1 MTAMH
6 RKLLHTGKTR
16 GKKKT
21 YLAITAVMLLML
33 ATAAVLLLHQATER
47 RAEEYTRKARESYSA
62 GDYENALLYLR
73 RIKDED
79 RNTEILLLT
88 ADCYEALENYP
99 RALETLRKLNTAD
112 PAISN
117 RIQSIEQRKL
127 QKTQAQKV
135 TIAGVELDMNEQS
148 ATLDGLGLNDAQL
161 QQLTALY
168 ALDRLSLKN
177 NQISDITALGELKGL
192 DELDLSGNQ
201 IRNIQALTKLDSLRS
216 LNLDQNPLTDCTE
229 LRSLRFLASLSIVD
243 TGVEEGTVYALAE
256 SLPDCAIRF
265 GISGEEK
272 LFFAGENFPLNAEEL
287 SLNGKN
293 LTDIS
298 MLQGFKELIIL
309 NVSDNEITDIRAL
322 MELSKLE
329 KLNINDNAVS
339 DLRPLIGLPNLVKL
353 EAENN
358 RITETTSAGSMGQLT
373 ELDLRGNPIRDYSG
387 LGRLSRLKILD
398 LRDTAVTDADLAE
411 LYGLKNIVSIDLRD
425 NRGLSDIAVGALKSA
440 LPGCSIALPELVY
453 EIEFSGHRLRSD
465 EKQLVFPAAE
475 ISDLSGIIKMTALE
489 ELDLRDNEI
498 TNLYPFEITASK
510 ESIRKLNLSGNQI
523 RDVLSLYALSALEEL
538 DLSGNQIESVANL
551 RKLTSLKKLTLTGNP
566 LSEEAVYEL
575 RSLMPDCTIV
585 F

>member
-1 MTAMH
+1 MQG
-6 RKLLHTGKTR
+6 KLLQTGKTR

-21 YLAITAVMLLML
+21 HLAITAVMLLLL
-33 ATAAVLLLHQATER
+33 AAAAILLLHQATER
-47 RAEEYTRKARESYSA
+47 RTEEYTRKARESYSA

-79 RNTEILLLT
+79 RNTEILLLM
-88 ADCYEALENYP
+88 ADCYEAMENYP

-127 QKTQAQKV
+127 QKSQAQKV
-135 TIAGVELDMNEQS
+135 TIAGVELDVNEQS
-148 ATLDGLGLNDAQL
+148 AALDGLGLNDAQL

-177 NQISDITALGELKGL
+177 NQISDITALSELKGL
-192 DELDLSGNQ
+192 DELDLSGNR
-201 IRNIQALTKLDSLRS
+201 IRTVQPLTELDSLRS
-216 LNLDQNPLTDCTE
+216 LNLDRNPLTDCTE

-243 TGVEEGTVYALAE
+243 TGMEEGTVYALAE

-265 GISGEEK
+265 GTSGEEK
-272 LFFAGENFPLNAEEL
+272 LFFAGEIFPLNAAEL
-287 SLNGKN
+287 SLSRKN

-298 MLQGFKELIIL
+298 MLQGFTELKIL
-309 NVSDNEITDIRAL
+309 NLSDNEITDIRPL

-329 KLNINDNAVS
+329 KLNINNNAVS

-358 RITETTSAGSMGQLT
+358 RITETTSVGSVTQLT
-373 ELDLRGNPIRDYSG
+373 DLDLMGNPIKDFSG
-387 LGRLSRLKILD
+387 LGRLSQLKILD
-398 LRDTAVTDADLAE
+398 LRNTSVTDADLAE
-411 LYGLKNIVSIDLRD
+411 LYGQKSIFSFDLRD
-425 NRGLSDIAVGALKSA
+425 NGGLSDIAVGALKSA

-453 EIEFSGHRLRSD
+453 EIDFSGHRLRSD
-465 EKQLVFPAAE
+465 EKQLLFPAAE
-475 ISDLSGIIKMTALE
+475 ITDLSGIVKMTALE

-498 TNLYPFEITASK
+498 ANLYPFEITASK

-523 RDVLSLYALSALEEL
+523 RDVLSLYALSSLEKL
-538 DLSGNQIESVANL
+538 DLSNNQIEAVAGL
-551 RKLTSLKKLTLTGNP
+551 RKLPNLKTVILTGNP
-566 LSEEAVYEL
+566 LTEEAVYEL
-575 RSLMPDCTIV
+575 RSLMPECAIV

>member
-1 MTAMH
+1 MQG
-6 RKLLHTGKTR
+6 KLLQTGKTR

-21 YLAITAVMLLML
+21 HLAITAVMLLLL
-33 ATAAVLLLHQATER
+33 AAAAILLLHQATER
-47 RAEEYTRKARESYSA
+47 RTEEYTRKARESYSA

-79 RNTEILLLT
+79 RNTEILLLM
-88 ADCYEALENYP
+88 ADCYEAMENYP

-127 QKTQAQKV
+127 QKSQAQKV
-135 TIAGVELDMNEQS
+135 TIAGVELDVNEQS
-148 ATLDGLGLNDAQL
+148 AALDGLGLNDAQL

-177 NQISDITALGELKGL
+177 NQISDITALSELKGL
-192 DELDLSGNQ
+192 DELDLSGNR
-201 IRNIQALTKLDSLRS
+201 IRTVQPLTELDSLRS
-216 LNLDQNPLTDCTE
+216 LNLDRNPLTDCTE

-243 TGVEEGTVYALAE
+243 TGMEEGTVYALAE

-265 GISGEEK
+265 GTSGEEK
-272 LFFAGENFPLNAEEL
+272 LFFAGEIFPLNAAEL
-287 SLNGKN
+287 SLSRKN

-298 MLQGFKELIIL
+298 MLQGFTELKIL
-309 NVSDNEITDIRAL
+309 NLSDNEITDIRPL

-329 KLNINDNAVS
+329 KLNINNNAVS

-358 RITETTSAGSMGQLT
+358 RITETTSVGSVTQLT
-373 ELDLRGNPIRDYSG
+373 DLDLMGNPIKDFSG
-387 LGRLSRLKILD
+387 LGRLSQLKILD
-398 LRDTAVTDADLAE
+398 LRNTSVTDADLAE
-411 LYGLKNIVSIDLRD
+411 LYGLKSIFSIDLRD
-425 NRGLSDIAVGALKSA
+425 NGGLSDIAVGALKSA

-453 EIEFSGHRLRSD
+453 EIDFSGHRLRSD
-465 EKQLVFPAAE
+465 EKQLLFPAAE
-475 ISDLSGIIKMTALE
+475 ITDLSGIVKMTALE

-498 TNLYPFEITASK
+498 ANLYPFEITASK

-523 RDVLSLYALSALEEL
+523 RDVLSLYALSSLEKL
-538 DLSGNQIESVANL
+538 DLSNNQIEAVAGL
-551 RKLTSLKKLTLTGNP
+551 RKLPNLKTVILTGNP
-566 LSEEAVYEL
+566 LTEEAVYEL
-575 RSLMPDCTIV
+575 RSLMPECAIV

>member
-1 MTAMH
+1 MQG
-6 RKLLHTGKTR
+6 KLLQAGKTR

-21 YLAITAVMLLML
+21 HLAITAVMLLLL
-33 ATAAVLLLHQATER
+33 AAAAILLLHQATER
-47 RAEEYTRKARESYSA
+47 RTEEYTRKARESYSA

-79 RNTEILLLT
+79 RNTEILLLM
-88 ADCYEALENYP
+88 ADCYEAMENYP

-127 QKTQAQKV
+127 QKSQAQKV
-135 TIAGVELDMNEQS
+135 TIAGVELDVNEQS
-148 ATLDGLGLNDAQL
+148 AALDGLGLNDAQL

-168 ALDRLSLKN
+168 ALDRLSLQN
-177 NQISDITALGELKGL
+177 NQISDITALSELKGL
-192 DELDLSGNQ
+192 DELDLSGNR
-201 IRNIQALTKLDSLRS
+201 IRTVQPLTELDSLRS
-216 LNLDQNPLTDCTE
+216 LNLDRNPLTDCTE

-243 TGVEEGTVYALAE
+243 TGMEEGTVYALAE

-265 GISGEEK
+265 GTSGEEK
-272 LFFAGENFPLNAEEL
+272 LFFAGEIFPLNAAEL
-287 SLNGKN
+287 SLSRKN

-298 MLQGFKELIIL
+298 MLQGFTELKIL
-309 NVSDNEITDIRAL
+309 NLSDNEITDIRPL

-329 KLNINDNAVS
+329 KLNINNNAVS

-358 RITETTSAGSMGQLT
+358 RITETTSVGSVTQLT
-373 ELDLRGNPIRDYSG
+373 DLDLMGNPIKDFSG
-387 LGRLSRLKILD
+387 LGRLSQLKILD
-398 LRDTAVTDADLAE
+398 LRNTSVTDADLAE
-411 LYGLKNIVSIDLRD
+411 LYGLKSIFSIDLRE
-425 NRGLSDIAVGALKSA
+425 NGGLSDIAVGALKSA

-453 EIEFSGHRLRSD
+453 EIDFSGHRLRSD
-465 EKQLVFPAAE
+465 EKQLLFPAAE
-475 ISDLSGIIKMTALE
+475 ITDLSGIVKMTALE

-498 TNLYPFEITASK
+498 ANLYPFEITASK

-523 RDVLSLYALSALEEL
+523 RDVLSLYALSSLEEL
-538 DLSGNQIESVANL
+538 DLSNNQIEAVAGL
-551 RKLTSLKKLTLTGNP
+551 RKLPNLKTVILTGNP
-566 LSEEAVYEL
+566 LTEEAVYEL
-575 RSLMPDCTIV
+575 RSLMPECSIV

>member
-1 MTAMH
+1 M
-6 RKLLHTGKTR
+6 
-16 GKKKT
+16 
-21 YLAITAVMLLML
+21 
-33 ATAAVLLLHQATER
+33 
-47 RAEEYTRKARESYSA
+47 
-62 GDYENALLYLR
+62 
-73 RIKDED
+73 
-79 RNTEILLLT
+79 
-88 ADCYEALENYP
+88 
-99 RALETLRKLNTAD
+99 
-112 PAISN
+112 
-117 RIQSIEQRKL
+117 
-127 QKTQAQKV
+127 
-135 TIAGVELDMNEQS
+135 
-148 ATLDGLGLNDAQL
+148 
-161 QQLTALY
+161 
-168 ALDRLSLKN
+168 
-177 NQISDITALGELKGL
+177 
-192 DELDLSGNQ
+192 
-201 IRNIQALTKLDSLRS
+201 
-216 LNLDQNPLTDCTE
+216 
-229 LRSLRFLASLSIVD
+229 
-243 TGVEEGTVYALAE
+243 
-256 SLPDCAIRF
+256 
-265 GISGEEK
+265 
-272 LFFAGENFPLNAEEL
+272 
-287 SLNGKN
+287 
-293 LTDIS
+293 
-298 MLQGFKELIIL
+298 
-309 NVSDNEITDIRAL
+309 
-322 MELSKLE
+322 
-329 KLNINDNAVS
+329 
-339 DLRPLIGLPNLVKL
+339 KL

-398 LRDTAVTDADLAE
+398 LRDTSVTDADLAE

>member
-6 RKLLHTGKTR
+6 RNFLHTGRTR

-21 YLAITAVMLLML
+21 YLAITAVMLLLL
-33 ATAAVLLLHQATER
+33 ATAAIVLLHQATER
-47 RAEEYTRKARESYSA
+47 RAEEYTRRARESYST

-79 RNTEILLLT
+79 KNTEILLLM

-127 QKTQAQKV
+127 QKTQEQKV
-135 TIAGVELDMNEQS
+135 TIAGVELNVNEQS
-148 ATLDGLGLNDAQL
+148 ASLDGLGLNDAQL
-161 QQLTALY
+161 QQLKELY
-168 ALDRLSLKN
+168 ALDRLSLKD
-177 NQISDITALGELKGL
+177 NQISDVTALSELKGL

-201 IRNIQALTKLDSLRS
+201 IRNTRALAELDSLRS
-216 LNLDQNPLTDCTE
+216 LNLDRNPLTDCAE
-229 LRSLRFLASLSIVD
+229 LHSLRFLASLSIVD

-265 GISGEEK
+265 GTIGAEK
-272 LFFAGENFPLNAEEL
+272 LLFAGEVFSLNAGEL
-287 SLNGKN
+287 TLSRKN

-298 MLQGFKELIIL
+298 MLQGFTELKIL
-309 NVSDNEITDIRAL
+309 NLSDNEITDIRPL

-358 RITETTSAGSMGQLT
+358 RITETMSVGSMDQLT
-373 ELDLRGNPIRDYSG
+373 DLDLRGNPLKDFSG
-387 LGRLSRLKILD
+387 LGRLRQLKTLD
-398 LRDTAVTDADLAE
+398 LRETSITDADLAE
-411 LYGLKNIVSIDLRD
+411 LYGLKSIFSIDLRD

-453 EIEFSGHRLRSD
+453 EIDFSGHRLRSD
-465 EKQLVFPAAE
+465 EKQLIFPDAG
-475 ISDLSGIIKMTALE
+475 ISDLSGIVKMTALE

-498 TNLYPFEITASK
+498 VNLFPFEITASK
-510 ESIRKLNLSGNQI
+510 DSIRKLNLSGNQI
-523 RDVLSLYALSALEEL
+523 RDVLSLYALSSVEEL
-538 DLSGNQIESVANL
+538 DLSDNQIEAVASL
-551 RKLTSLKKLTLTGNP
+551 RKLTSLKKLILTENP
-566 LSEEAVYEL
+566 LSDEAVYEL
-575 RSLMPDCTIV
+575 QSFLPDCTVV

>member
-1 MTAMH
+1 MH

-21 YLAITAVMLLML
+21 YLAITVVMLLLL
-33 ATAAVLLLHQATER
+33 ATAAILLLHQATEK
-47 RAEEYTRKARESYSA
+47 RAEEYTRKARECYSA

-79 RNTEILLLT
+79 RNTEILLLM

-135 TIAGVELDMNEQS
+135 TIAGVELNVNEQS
-148 ATLDGLGLNDAQL
+148 AALDGLGLTDAQL

-168 ALDRLSLKN
+168 ALDSLSLKN

-201 IRNIQALTKLDSLRS
+201 IRDIRALAKLDSLRS
-216 LNLDQNPLTDCTE
+216 LNLDRNPLTDCAE

-243 TGVEEGTVYALAE
+243 TGMEEGVVYALAE

-265 GISGEEK
+265 GTDGAEK
-272 LFFAGENFPLNAEEL
+272 LYFAGEIFQLNATEL
-287 SLNGKN
+287 SLSGKS
-293 LTDIS
+293 LSDIS
-298 MLQGFKELIIL
+298 MLQGFRELKIL
-309 NVSDNEITDIRAL
+309 NLSDNEITDIRPL

-329 KLNINDNAVS
+329 KLNINNNAVS

-373 ELDLRGNPIRDYSG
+373 DLDLRENPIKDFSG

-398 LRDTAVTDADLAE
+398 LRDTSVSDADLAE
-411 LYGLKNIVSIDLRD
+411 LYELKSIISIDLRD
-425 NRGLSDIAVGALKSA
+425 NKGLSDIAVGALKSA

-453 EIEFSGHRLRSD
+453 EIDFSGHRLRSD
-465 EKQLVFPAAE
+465 EKQLIFPSAE

-498 TNLYPFEITASK
+498 VNLYPFEITASK
-510 ESIRKLNLSGNQI
+510 ETIRKLNLSGNQI

-538 DLSGNQIESVANL
+538 DLSGNQIESAANL

-566 LSEEAVYEL
+566 LPEEAVYEL

>member
-1 MTAMH
+1 MQG
-6 RKLLHTGKTR
+6 KLLQTGKTR

-21 YLAITAVMLLML
+21 HLAITAVMLLLL
-33 ATAAVLLLHQATER
+33 AAAAILLLHQATER
-47 RAEEYTRKARESYSA
+47 RTEEYTRKARESYSA

-79 RNTEILLLT
+79 RNTEILLLM
-88 ADCYEALENYP
+88 ADCYEAMENYP

-127 QKTQAQKV
+127 QKSQAQKV
-135 TIAGVELDMNEQS
+135 TIAGVELDVNEQS
-148 ATLDGLGLNDAQL
+148 AALDGLGLNDAQL

-168 ALDRLSLKN
+168 ALDRLSLQN
-177 NQISDITALGELKGL
+177 NQISDITALSELKGL
-192 DELDLSGNQ
+192 DELDLSGNR
-201 IRNIQALTKLDSLRS
+201 IRTVQPLTELDSLRS
-216 LNLDQNPLTDCTE
+216 LNLDRNPLTDCTE

-243 TGVEEGTVYALAE
+243 TGMEEGTVYALAE

-265 GISGEEK
+265 GTSGEEK
-272 LFFAGENFPLNAEEL
+272 LFFAGEIFPLNAAEL
-287 SLNGKN
+287 SLSRKN

-298 MLQGFKELIIL
+298 MLQGFTELKIL
-309 NVSDNEITDIRAL
+309 NLSDNEITDIRPL

-329 KLNINDNAVS
+329 KLNINNNAVS

-358 RITETTSAGSMGQLT
+358 RITETTSVGSVTQLT
-373 ELDLRGNPIRDYSG
+373 DLDLMGNPIKDFSG
-387 LGRLSRLKILD
+387 LGRLSQLKILD
-398 LRDTAVTDADLAE
+398 LRNTSVTDADLAE
-411 LYGLKNIVSIDLRD
+411 LYGLKSIFSIDLRD
-425 NRGLSDIAVGALKSA
+425 NGGLSDIAVGALKSA

-453 EIEFSGHRLRSD
+453 EIDFSGHRLRSD
-465 EKQLVFPAAE
+465 EKQLLFPAAE
-475 ISDLSGIIKMTALE
+475 ITDLSGIVKMTALE

-498 TNLYPFEITASK
+498 ANLYPFEITASK

-523 RDVLSLYALSALEEL
+523 RDVLSLYALSSLEKL
-538 DLSGNQIESVANL
+538 DLSNNQIEAVAGL
-551 RKLTSLKKLTLTGNP
+551 RKLPNLKTVILTGNP
-566 LSEEAVYEL
+566 LTEEAVYEL
-575 RSLMPDCTIV
+575 RSLMPECAIV

>member
-1 MTAMH
+1 MQG
-6 RKLLHTGKTR
+6 KLLQAGKTR

-21 YLAITAVMLLML
+21 HLAITAVMLLLL
-33 ATAAVLLLHQATER
+33 AVAAILLLHQATER
-47 RAEEYTRKARESYSA
+47 RTEEYTRKARESYSA

-79 RNTEILLLT
+79 RNTEILLLM
-88 ADCYEALENYP
+88 ADCYEAMENYP

-127 QKTQAQKV
+127 QKSQAQKV
-135 TIAGVELDMNEQS
+135 TIAGVELDVNEQS
-148 ATLDGLGLNDAQL
+148 AALDGLGLTDAQL

-177 NQISDITALGELKGL
+177 NQISDITALSELKGL
-192 DELDLSGNQ
+192 DELDLSGNR
-201 IRNIQALTKLDSLRS
+201 IRTVQPLTELDSLRS
-216 LNLDQNPLTDCTE
+216 LNLDRNPLTDCTE

-243 TGVEEGTVYALAE
+243 TGMEEGTVYALAE

-265 GISGEEK
+265 GTSGEEK
-272 LFFAGENFPLNAEEL
+272 LFFAGEIFQLNTAEL
-287 SLNGKN
+287 SLSRKN

-298 MLQGFKELIIL
+298 MLQGFTELKIL
-309 NVSDNEITDIRAL
+309 NLSDNEITDIRPL

-329 KLNINDNAVS
+329 KLNINNNAVS

-358 RITETTSAGSMGQLT
+358 RITETTSVGSVTQLT
-373 ELDLRGNPIRDYSG
+373 DLDLMGNPIKDFSG
-387 LGRLSRLKILD
+387 LGRLSQLKILD
-398 LRDTAVTDADLAE
+398 LRNTSVTDADLAE
-411 LYGLKNIVSIDLRD
+411 LYGLKSIFSIDLRE
-425 NRGLSDIAVGALKSA
+425 NGGLSDIAVGALKSA

-453 EIEFSGHRLRSD
+453 EIDFSGHRLRSD
-465 EKQLVFPAAE
+465 EKQLLFPAAE
-475 ISDLSGIIKMTALE
+475 ITDLSGIVKMTALE

-498 TNLYPFEITASK
+498 ANLYPFEITASK

-523 RDVLSLYALSALEEL
+523 RDVLSLYALSSLEEL
-538 DLSGNQIESVANL
+538 DLSNNQIEAVAGL
-551 RKLTSLKKLTLTGNP
+551 RKLPNLKTVILTGNP
-566 LSEEAVYEL
+566 LTEEAVYEL
-575 RSLMPDCTIV
+575 RSLMPECAIV